1 MPAPTCQADSSL
13 SRLEIDGFAFPLGVY
28 PVEPMTPKAGYTATF
43 EPADRGEAGAEAAPE
58 GPGGDEGEFEEWP
71 DRYVFDIVAPATR
84 VRALARALMGLLPLR
99 VFPILDVLGNDAYR
113 EIDPF
118 VSYEPLGWDRFV
130 DTIRQFR
137 DFFWEDGLVGFGAMS
152 EEPFVYVFV
161 DEHKIVTVRVEPR
174 MKERVEK
181 ILEAFD
187 LKEVEQPAGADAV
200 AHEHRG
206 VLMLSENRPELLTA
220 PEIVERLRDQWRLA
234 LNVDPDR
241 NTDEAG
247 KDLGTTAWRC
257 IVRFDLD
264 DGRPSAYG
272 EVLLAADSLRTAED
286 AAIEA
291 VEGLPD
297 ARKYLR
303 MQGSAAG
310 ERSGDG
316 SGDLG
321 WTEAIPV
328 ATDRIRVEELT
339 DLIRANGKGKK
350 ASASIR
356 LESGRVYLARW
367 LGPNETPPK

>member
-1 MPAPTCQADSSL
+1 MPAPSCQADPNL
-13 SRLEIDGFAFPLGVY
+13 KRQEIDGFAFPLGVY
-28 PVEPMTPKAGYTATF
+28 PVEPMTPRAGYTSTF
-43 EPADRGEAGAEAAPE
+43 EPADRGENAGAE
-58 GPGGDEGEFEEWP
+58 GDGEFEEWP

-84 VRALARALMGLLPLR
+84 VRALTRSLLTLLPLR
-99 VFPILDVLGNDAYR
+99 VFPILDVLGNDAFR

-130 DTIRQFR
+130 DTLRQFK

-152 EEPFVYVFV
+152 EEPFGYVFV

-181 ILEAFD
+181 ILDAFD

-206 VLMLSENRPELLTA
+206 VLVTPEGRPELLSA
-220 PEIVERLRDQWRLA
+220 PEIVERLRDSWRLA

-241 NTDEAG
+241 NTDETG

-257 IVRFDLD
+257 VVRFDLD

-272 EVLLAADSLRTAED
+272 EVLLAADSLRSAED

-297 ARKYLR
+297 AQKYLR
-303 MQGSAAG
+303 AAVNDTREEPNG
-310 ERSGDG
+310 QM
-316 SGDLG
+316 G

-350 ASASIR
+350 AGTPVR
-356 LESGRVYLARW
+356 LESGRVYMARW
-367 LGPNETPPK
+367 LGPSESAPA